1 MRQFFPKI
9 QLHLEDK
16 ADVVSPRAFFPENVR
31 EIWLEI
37 GFGAG
42 EHLVCQASRN
52 PDVGFIG
59 CEPFLNGVSSLTKKI
74 ALDKLTN
81 IRIFPDDARILL
93 SRLKEGEINRLFLLF
108 PDPWPKERHKKRR
121 MISKEN
127 LKCFSKIMADGGE
140 FRFSTDHTEYAEWTI
155 AEMTKQL
162 AFDCVYKGTRRSA
175 VQTNDW
181 PRTRYEQKAILA
193 NREPIFLRYIRI
205 NRSDMINKSL
215 QGC

>member
-1 MRQFFPKI
+1 MRQFLPKI
-9 QLHLEDK
+9 QINV
-16 ADVVSPRAFFPENVR
+16 ADEPTAVSPRSFFSENFR

-42 EHLVCQASRN
+42 EHLACQASRN

-59 CEPFLNGVSSLTKKI
+59 CEPFLNGVSALTKKI
-74 ALDKLTN
+74 ALDKLSN
-81 IRIFPDDARILL
+81 VRIFPDDARILL
-93 SRLKEGEINRLFLLF
+93 SRLKEGEINRLFVLF

-127 LKCFSKIMADGGE
+127 VDCFSKIIADGGE
-140 FRFSTDHTEYAEWTI
+140 FRFSTDHIEYAEWTI
-155 AEMTKQL
+155 SKMVTQIE
-162 AFDCVYKGTRRSA
+162 FDCVYNGTRRSY
-175 VQTNDW
+175 VRPYDW
-181 PRTRYEQKAILA
+181 PTTRYEQKAVLA
-193 NREPIFLRYIRI
+193 NRDPIFLQYIRI